1 MIPVWMVLVAATLLI
16 LALIA
21 LYFFRLAAVRT
32 RKASF
37 PNLMPDNEAF
47 REHMKNM
54 ALDREWLL
62 GQPLERVSIESFDG
76 LTLRA
81 KLLAEPDDAR
91 ILLLAHGYR
100 SAALWDFPSVVR
112 FYRGMG
118 CGVLLIDQRAS
129 GESEGRY
136 IGFGALE
143 RYDLQRWA
151 QYLAERF
158 PKATIY
164 MDGVSMGATTVLLSL
179 GLDLPENVRGAIAD
193 CGFTSP
199 IEIMRHVQRTT
210 FPHSGGWVVGGV
222 RLLLKLFAKYDPAD
236 CSTLEALEAA
246 KVPVLFFHGDA
257 DKFVPV
263 AMTRANYEACAS
275 EKRMFIVP
283 GAGHGESYVLD
294 RALCERAICDFFDA
308 HG

>member
-1 MIPVWMVLVAATLLI
+1 MWIVLFAVALLI
-16 LALIA
+16 PALIA

-32 RKASF
+32 RRTSF
-37 PNLMPDNEAF
+37 SDLMPDNEIF
-47 REHMKNM
+47 REHIKNLV
-54 ALDREWLL
+54 LDREWLL
-62 GQPLERVSIESFDG
+62 KQPLEKVAIRSFDG

-81 KLLAEPDDAR
+81 RLLADADNPR

-112 FYRGMG
+112 FYRELG

-129 GESEGRY
+129 GESGGRY

-151 QYLAERF
+151 WYLAERF
-158 PKATIY
+158 PKASIY
-164 MDGVSMGATTVLLSL
+164 MDGVSMGATTVMLSL
-179 GLDLPENVRGAIAD
+179 GLDLPESVRGAIAD

-199 IEIMRHVQRTT
+199 IEIMRHVQKSS
-210 FPHSGGWVVGGV
+210 FPRSGGWVIGGV
-222 RLLLKLFAKYDPAD
+222 RLLLKLVARYDPAG
-236 CSTLEALEAA
+236 CSTLDALKKT
-246 KVPVLFFHGDA
+246 KVPVLFLHGDA

-263 AMTRANYEACAS
+263 SMTKANFEACAS
-275 EKRMFIVP
+275 EKRLMIVP

-294 RALCERAICDFFDA
+294 RTGCERAIREFFSA
-308 HG
+308 YG